1 MQNATQRKATLDTLL
16 AVLET
21 KRAQREEAQRQT
33 RKDNEDKKLSRLRP
47 WWLDA
52 AQ

>member
-1 MQNATQRKATLDTLL
+1 MNPQPKATLESFL

-21 KRAQREEAQRQT
+21 KRAQHEETKRQE
-33 RKDNEDKKLSRLRP
+33 RKDREDKKLSRLRP

>member
-1 MQNATQRKATLDTLL
+1 MSTQPKATLESFL
-16 AVLET
+16 AVLEN
-21 KRAQREEAQRQT
+21 KRTQHEEKERQN